1 MAADW
6 LKIKTE
12 YITTDTSYRKLSQ
25 KYGVA
30 VKNICLKSKSE
41 DWIQQRQQYVNS
53 TLTKTV
59 NKEQNK
65 AVDRYTRL
73 TTVADKLLDKIE
85 SAVDSLDEDSVLK
98 LLNSSTLK
106 GLSGALKDIKEIQSL
121 KGDRDLR
128 EQDARIRKLEKEAE
142 EEEKNNEIRVVISS
156 DMEAWSE

>member
-1 MAADW
+1 MAIDW

-41 DWIQQRQQYVNS
+41 DWIGQRQQYVNT

-59 NKEQNK
+59 NREQNK

-85 SAVDSLDEDSVLK
+85 TAVDSLDEESVLK
-98 LLNSSTLK
+98 LLNSTTIRS
-106 GLSGALKDIKEIQSL
+106 LSGALKDIKEIQSL

-142 EEEKNNEIRVVISS
+142 GEEKETTVVVQFVGDDDYSR
-156 DMEAWSE
+156 